1 MIDKSNLTL
10 LYIIYAFNKTKEIED
25 ILIKSFVL
33 FNKTPMDYLSISI
46 ISDSP
51 SCQTNL
57 LILSCWLVLNNDNI
71 SVRDIM
77 YF

>member
-33 FNKTPMDYLSISI
+33 FNKTPMITSLFQLYLT
-46 ISDSP
+46 P
-51 SCQTNL
+51 L
-57 LILSCWLVLNNDNI
+57 AAKLI
-71 SVRDIM
+71 
-77 YF
+77 Y